1 MQQGLFLFTWPDWYF
16 LDIELQKRQLSF
28 AEKFWKE
35 NICYF
40 TDDSVSVEALV
51 EALQWGW
58 LFSTKKLIIC
68 KWVPED
74 KVWSWKAPKHVT
86 EFLEKFLWAEE
97 IMLSPDIL
105 LVFVSIDPDKRLKL
119 YKTLAEKAT
128 VKSFPALSDWQLTTF
143 LQQKLWEYFTQDL
156 ADYMIAY
163 VGNNLFRMSQEAD
176 KIVTFLQYTN
186 QKTLSNTDRDAI
198 IYTPIQVNAF
208 GVLDAILED
217 KLENA
222 MSLIDASAQSMT
234 ARPEFLWMLY
244 WGLKHMIQTVDVYS
258 RGTTS
263 AKDIGAEIWIHF
275 FPIVKNIKYIKYLQS
290 HQSHLQKI
298 FHEFL
303 MLDKNIKSG
312 LFPQEWFWAEIK
324 KILYQNLSSQ

>member
-40 TDDSVSVEALV
+40 TDDSISVESLS
-51 EALQWGW
+51 EALQWGG
-58 LFSTKKLIIC
+58 LFSSKKLIIC
-68 KWVPED
+68 KGIPED
-74 KVWSWKAPKHVT
+74 KVWSWKAPKQVT
-86 EFLEKFLWAEE
+86 EFLEKFLGAEE

-119 YKTLAEKAT
+119 YKTLADKAT
-128 VKSFPALSDWQLTTF
+128 VKSFPALSDWQLITF
-143 LQQKLWEYFTQDL
+143 LQQRLWDYFNQDL
-156 ADYMIAY
+156 ADYMVAY

-176 KIVTFLQYTN
+176 KIVTFLKYTN
-186 QKTLSNTDRDAI
+186 QKTLSTADRDAI

-208 GVLDAILED
+208 GVLDALLEW
-217 KLENA
+217 KLDVA
-222 MSLIDASAQSMT
+222 MNLIDASAQSMT
-234 ARPEFLWMLY
+234 AWPEFLWMLY
-244 WGLKHMIQTVDVYS
+244 WGLKHMIQTVDVYN
-258 RGTTS
+258 RWITS
-263 AKDIGAEIWIHF
+263 AKDIWSEIWIHF
-275 FPIVKNIKYIKYLQS
+275 FPIVKNVKYIKYLQS
-290 HQSHLQKI
+290 HQSQLQKI

-324 KILYQNLSSQ
+324 KILYENLS